1 MAAAREKLQGL
12 QGEITCGICRS
23 YFSEPVTISC
33 GHSFCRTCLSWS
45 WRLGATPSSC
55 PECRQVAQ
63 TTEIPGVNGRLAEL
77 TDLVKQLCSENLQSA
92 EGQRQCARHKLTFK
106 LFCEDDQTL
115 LCVRCAQSPEHGA
128 HKLSPVVEAA
138 HNCRKKLQLL
148 QSRLE
153 KHLEE
158 AEELLSGEEITAV
171 ECHWMIRE
179 EFNKLHQFLLDEE
192 FQCLERLKQDE
203 RAEQDRLS
211 QHVHT
216 LQALILELQEA
227 GHQLNVDL
235 LWEVQH
241 LLGRSASVLSQR
253 AKAVSPE
260 LREYPI
266 PGMMEMLRRFR
277 VDLIMDPTAASP
289 CVIISEDLK
298 SVKAGEVWQVGTK
311 YPEDAVGHYV
321 FAEQAFSSGRQYWE
335 VDVTQ
340 LPQWILGIYSPFLRK
355 KRGRNEDTCAS
366 LFLLCCVKKEEDYYL
381 QTYPGS
387 LNHRVKSPVPRV
399 GVYLEYSSGT
409 LAFYNVLQ
417 HSLIYRFY
425 PIFFTAPVTP
435 IFSPGPPLPASE
447 AGPMTLCPV
456 DSGLCAFCSSCL

>member
-1 MAAAREKLQGL
+1 MATAKDKLQGL
-12 QGEITCGICRS
+12 QGEITCSICRS

-55 PECRQVAQ
+55 PECRQMAQ

-128 HKLSPVVEAA
+128 HQLSLVEEAA

-148 QSRLE
+148 QSHLG

-158 AEELLSGEEITAV
+158 AEELHAGEEIPAV
-171 ECHWMIRE
+171 DWHWMITE
-179 EFNKLHQFLLDEE
+179 EFNKLHQFLMEE
-192 FQCLERLKQDE
+192 ELRCFERLKQDE

-216 LQALILELQEA
+216 LQDLMLELQGA
-227 GHQLNVDL
+227 GDQPNVDL
-235 LWEVQH
+235 LWEVKH

-253 AKAVSPE
+253 AKGVSPE

-266 PGMMEMLRRFR
+266 PGMMEMLRRVR
-277 VDLIMDPTAASP
+277 VDLTMDPTAASP

-298 SVKAGEVWQVGTK
+298 SVKAGEGWQVGTSH
-311 YPEDAVGHYV
+311 PEDCAFHAVLT
-321 FAEQAFSSGRQYWE
+321 EQVFSSGRQYWE

-340 LPQWILGIYSPFLRK
+340 LPQWMLGIYTPHLRK
-355 KRGRNEDTCAS
+355 RRDPCDS
-366 LFLLCCVKKEEDYYL
+366 LFLLSHVKKEKDYYL

-387 LNHRVKSPVPRV
+387 LNCRVKGRVPRI

-409 LAFYNVLQ
+409 LAFYNVLR
-417 HSLIYRFY
+417 HSLIYEFHSI
-425 PIFFTAPVTP
+425 PFTESIIPF
-435 IFSPGPPLPASE
+435 FSPGPPIPGTK
-447 AGPMTLCPV
+447 AGPMILCPV
-456 DSGLCAFCSSCL
+456 KSHSCL